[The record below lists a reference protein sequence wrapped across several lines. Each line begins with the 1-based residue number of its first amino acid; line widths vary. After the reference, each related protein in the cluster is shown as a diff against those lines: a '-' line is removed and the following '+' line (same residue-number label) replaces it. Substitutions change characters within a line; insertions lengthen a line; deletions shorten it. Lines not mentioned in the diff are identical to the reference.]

1 MNDIQ
6 NKVVVITGASSGIGK
21 ETATLLAAK
30 GAKLVLAA
38 RRTSALAA
46 LATALATALT
56 AQYDTEVIY
65 QQTDVTQ
72 LADMQALIELTIAKF
87 GRIDVLFN
95 NAGLMPVSML
105 RDGKVDEWEAMI
117 DINIKGALY
126 GIKYALPLMEQQK
139 SGHIITTDSVAGHFT
154 GEGLSVYSAT
164 KYAMRAVMEGLRV
177 EEVGMGIKSTLI
189 SPGHAQTELASR
201 ISDPQLRAAVLKSET
216 ETGLTA
222 TDVANAVMNAIDTP
236 DNVGINEV
244 ILRSIDQRDY

>member
-1 MNDIQ
+1 MTIQ

-38 RRTSALAA
+38 RRESMLAPLAA
-46 LATALATALT
+46 SLIAK
-56 AQYDTEVIY
+56 YDTEIIY
-65 QQTDVTQ
+65 QKTDVTQ
-72 LADMQALIELTIAKF
+72 LADVKALIDSAITKF

-117 DINIKGALY
+117 DINLKGALY
-126 GIKYALPLMEQQK
+126 GIKYALPIMEQQK

-154 GEGLSVYSAT
+154 GEGSSVYSVT

-177 EEVGMGIKSTLI
+177 EEVGKGIKSTLI
-189 SPGHAQTELASR
+189 SPGHAQTELAAK
-201 ISDPQLRAAVLKSET
+201 ISDPKLREAVLKSES
-216 ETGLTA
+216 ETSLSA
-222 TDVANAVMNAIDTP
+222 NDVANAVVYVIDTP
-236 DNVGINEV
+236 ANVGINEV

>member
-1 MNDIQ
+1 MTIQ

-38 RRTSALAA
+38 RRESMLAPLAA
-46 LATALATALT
+46 SLT
-56 AQYDTEVIY
+56 AKYDTEIIY
-65 QQTDVTQ
+65 QKTDVTQ
-72 LADMQALIELTIAKF
+72 LADVKALIDSAITKF

-117 DINIKGALY
+117 DINLKGALY
-126 GIKYALPLMEQQK
+126 GIKYALPIMEQQK

-154 GEGLSVYSAT
+154 GEGSSVYSAT

-177 EEVGMGIKSTLI
+177 EEVGKGIKSTLI
-189 SPGHAQTELASR
+189 SPGHAQTELAAK
-201 ISDPQLRAAVLKSET
+201 ISDPKLREAVLKSEA
-216 ETGLTA
+216 ETGLSA
-222 TDVANAVMNAIDTP
+222 NDVANAVVYAIETP
-236 DNVGINEV
+236 ANVGINEV

>member
-1 MNDIQ
+1 MTIQ

-38 RRTSALAA
+38 RRESMLAPLAA
-46 LATALATALT
+46 SLIAK
-56 AQYDTEVIY
+56 YDTEIIY
-65 QQTDVTQ
+65 QKTDVTQ
-72 LADMQALIELTIAKF
+72 LADVKALIDSAITKF

-117 DINIKGALY
+117 DINLKGALY
-126 GIKYALPLMEQQK
+126 GIKYALPIMEQQK

-154 GEGLSVYSAT
+154 GEGSSVYSAT

-177 EEVGMGIKSTLI
+177 EEVGKGIKSTLI
-189 SPGHAQTELASR
+189 SPGHAQTELAAK
-201 ISDPQLRAAVLKSET
+201 ISDPKLREAVLKSES
-216 ETGLTA
+216 ETGLSA
-222 TDVANAVMNAIDTP
+222 NDVANAVVYAIDTP

>member
-1 MNDIQ
+1 MTIQ

-38 RRTSALAA
+38 RRESMLAPLAA
-46 LATALATALT
+46 SLT
-56 AQYDTEVIY
+56 AKYDTEIIY
-65 QQTDVTQ
+65 QKTDVTQ
-72 LADMQALIELTIAKF
+72 LADVKALIDSTITKF

-117 DINIKGALY
+117 DINLKGALY
-126 GIKYALPLMEQQK
+126 GIKYALPIMEQQK

-154 GEGLSVYSAT
+154 GEGSSVYSAT

-177 EEVGMGIKSTLI
+177 EEVGKGIKSTLI
-189 SPGHAQTELASR
+189 SPGHAQTELTAK
-201 ISDPQLRAAVLKSET
+201 ISDPKLREAVLKSEA
-216 ETGLTA
+216 ETGLSA
-222 TDVANAVMNAIDTP
+222 NDVANAVVYAIETP
-236 DNVGINEV
+236 ANVGINEV

>member
-1 MNDIQ
+1 MTIK

-38 RRTSALAA
+38 RRESMLAPLAA
-46 LATALATALT
+46 SLT
-56 AQYDTEVIY
+56 AKYDTEIIY
-65 QQTDVTQ
+65 QKTDVTQ
-72 LADMQALIELTIAKF
+72 LADVKALIDSAITKF

-117 DINIKGALY
+117 DINLKGALY
-126 GIKYALPLMEQQK
+126 GIKYALPIMEQQK

-154 GEGLSVYSAT
+154 GEGSSVYSAT

-177 EEVGMGIKSTLI
+177 EEVGKGIKSTLI
-189 SPGHAQTELASR
+189 SPGHAQTELAAK
-201 ISDPQLRAAVLKSET
+201 ISDPKLREAVLKSES
-216 ETGLTA
+216 ETGLSA
-222 TDVANAVMNAIDTP
+222 NDVANAVVYAIDTP

>member
-38 RRTSALAA
+38 RRTSALA
-46 LATALATALT
+46 TALT
-56 AQYDTEVIY
+56 AQYGTEVIY

-105 RDGKVDEWEAMI
+105 RDGKVD
-117 DINIKGALY
+117 G
-126 GIKYALPLMEQQK
+126 
-139 SGHIITTDSVAGHFT
+139 
-154 GEGLSVYSAT
+154 
-164 KYAMRAVMEGLRV
+164 
-177 EEVGMGIKSTLI
+177 VGGY
-189 SPGHAQTELASR
+189 
-201 ISDPQLRAAVLKSET
+201 D
-216 ETGLTA
+216 
-222 TDVANAVMNAIDTP
+222 
-236 DNVGINEV
+236 
-244 ILRSIDQRDY
+244 

>member
-1 MNDIQ
+1 MTIQ

-38 RRTSALAA
+38 RRESMLAPLAA
-46 LATALATALT
+46 SLT
-56 AQYDTEVIY
+56 AKYDTEIIY
-65 QQTDVTQ
+65 QKTDVTQ
-72 LADMQALIELTIAKF
+72 LADVKALIDFTITKF

-117 DINIKGALY
+117 DINLKGALY
-126 GIKYALPLMEQQK
+126 GIKYALPIMEQQK

-154 GEGLSVYSAT
+154 GEGSSVYSAT

-177 EEVGMGIKSTLI
+177 EEVGKGIKSTLI
-189 SPGHAQTELASR
+189 SPGHAQTELAAK
-201 ISDPQLRAAVLKSET
+201 ISDPKLREAVLKSES
-216 ETGLTA
+216 ETGLSA
-222 TDVANAVMNAIDTP
+222 NDVANTVVYAIETP
-236 DNVGINEV
+236 ANVGINEV

>member
-38 RRTSALAA
+38 RRTSALA
-46 LATALATALT
+46 ALT

-222 TDVANAVMNAIDTP
+222 TDVANAVMYAIDTP
-236 DNVGINEV
+236 DNVGINDV

>member
-1 MNDIQ
+1 MTIQ

-38 RRTSALAA
+38 RRESMLAPLAA
-46 LATALATALT
+46 SLAAK
-56 AQYDTEVIY
+56 YNTEIIY
-65 QQTDVTQ
+65 QKTDVTQ
-72 LADMQALIELTIAKF
+72 LADVKALIDSAITKF

-117 DINIKGALY
+117 DINLKGALY
-126 GIKYALPLMEQQK
+126 GIKYALPIMEQQK

-154 GEGLSVYSAT
+154 GEGSSVYSAT

-177 EEVGMGIKSTLI
+177 EEVGKGIKSTLI
-189 SPGHAQTELASR
+189 SPGHAQTELAAK
-201 ISDPQLRAAVLKSET
+201 ISDPKLREAVLKSEA
-216 ETGLTA
+216 ETGLSA
-222 TDVANAVMNAIDTP
+222 NDVANAVVYAIETP
-236 DNVGINEV
+236 ANVGINEV

>member
-236 DNVGINEV
+236 DNVGINDV